1 MFSVC
6 SLVEGEIER
15 RIGNIKFR
23 VPIPH
28 LGGFDPEE
36 LSVEFDARWNIFHVD
51 RRVGLPYS
59 DRFRSHLVLPQ
70 RKIYIRLCECKDRKR
85 PCSYLSS
92 HISFWIM
99 PGKKKPLALELLF
112 RALADPTR
120 LRLLNLIAGSEICV
134 CFFVEILGI
143 SQPKISRHL
152 AYLRRAGIVAARRQG
167 RWMHYR
173 LLAPQDPAVSSI
185 LKETLTHLR
194 ERPDMRRELA
204 KLDSACCK
212 PGKFELPD
220 KAPQPSIVSIAPR

>member
-1 MFSVC
+1 M
-6 SLVEGEIER
+6 
-15 RIGNIKFR
+15 
-23 VPIPH
+23 
-28 LGGFDPEE
+28 LGT
-36 LSVEFDARWNIFHVD
+36 
-51 RRVGLPYS
+51 
-59 DRFRSHLVLPQ
+59 
-70 RKIYIRLCECKDRKR
+70 
-85 PCSYLSS
+85 
-92 HISFWIM
+92 
-99 PGKKKPLALELLF
+99 KKPLALDLLF

-120 LRLLNLIAGSEICV
+120 LRLLNLIADREICV
-134 CFFVEILGI
+134 CFFVEILRI

-173 LLAPQDPAVSSI
+173 LLTPQDPAASSI

-212 PGKFELPD
+212 PSEFELPE